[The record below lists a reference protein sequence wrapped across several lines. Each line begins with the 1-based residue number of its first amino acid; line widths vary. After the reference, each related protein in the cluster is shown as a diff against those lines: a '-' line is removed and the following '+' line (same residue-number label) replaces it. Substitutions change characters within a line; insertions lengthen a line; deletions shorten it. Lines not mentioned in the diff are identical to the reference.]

1 MSQKDKSETNRDR
14 KKGKKGN
21 GKDGVYSAKH
31 VRILEGRQLQCH
43 TNQGKQANQG
53 KQCTE
58 KQNKKSNKIK

>member
-1 MSQKDKSETNRDR
+1 MPQKDKSETNRDR

-43 TNQGKQANQG
+43 TNQANQG

-58 KQNKKSNKIK
+58 KQNKKSNKN

>member
-1 MSQKDKSETNRDR
+1 MPQKDKSETNRDR

-43 TNQGKQANQG
+43 TNLGNQG
-53 KQCTE
+53 NQCTE